1 MAAELS
7 PSRDQVCVDTVLAG
21 PIYHFPNG
29 ASGDPGE
36 GNRHM
41 CGPITTTRP
50 IKAVLLEKAGSIT
63 QPSGKIESWQ
73 SFDVGVVAYPPSI
86 SQARLIFSDG
96 SSEVMKTRV
105 VPSRFA
111 FKDAEP
117 FRYVMFAV
125 SGCVSKAQGLAKG
138 RVIVS
143 TDERGCSG
151 SAE

>member
-7 PSRDQVCVDTVLAG
+7 PSRDHVCVDTVLAG

-125 SGCVSKAQGLAKG
+125 SGCVSKVQGLAKG